1 MKELKFYEIM
11 EGDLGGDSWLR
22 EVATSIREAEKD
34 ARAYRKNTDCEE
46 IFVRK
51 NVLKFEN
58 LADFSEAKELLNS
71 IKNKC
76 WPNSRIIE
84 NIIELADY
92 YDPMFDCEVILS
104 ILVRGN
110 YGR

>member
-1 MKELKFYEIM
+1 MKKLKFYEIL
-11 EGDLGGDSWLR
+11 EGDIGGGSWIR
-22 EVATSIREAEKD
+22 EVATSIREAKKS

-46 IFVRK
+46 VFVRK

-76 WPNSRIIE
+76 WPNSRIIG

-92 YDPMFDCEVILS
+92 YDPMFDSEVILS
-104 ILVRGN
+104 ILVKR
-110 YGR
+110 

>member
-1 MKELKFYEIM
+1 MKKLKFYEIM
-11 EGDLGGDSWLR
+11 EGDIGGDSWIR
-22 EVATSIREAEKD
+22 EVATSTREAEKA
-34 ARAYRKNTDCEE
+34 ARAYRKNTDCDE

-71 IKNKC
+71 IKNEC
-76 WPNSRIIE
+76 WPNSRIIG

-92 YDPMFDCEVILS
+92 YDPMFDSEVILS
-104 ILVRGN
+104 ILVKR
-110 YGR
+110 

>member
-11 EGDLGGDSWLR
+11 EGDIGGDSWIR
-22 EVATSIREAEKD
+22 EVDTSIREAEKS
-34 ARAYRKNTDCEE
+34 ARKNKKNTDCEE

-71 IKNKC
+71 IKNEC

-92 YDPMFDCEVILS
+92 YDPMFDSEVILS
-104 ILVRGN
+104 ILVKR
-110 YGR
+110 

>member
-11 EGDLGGDSWLR
+11 EGDIGGDSWIR
-22 EVATSIREAEKD
+22 EVATSIREAEKS
-34 ARAYRKNTDCEE
+34 ARSYRKNTDCEE

-71 IKNKC
+71 IKNEC
-76 WPNSRIIE
+76 WPNSRIIG

-92 YDPMFDCEVILS
+92 YDPMFDSEVILS
-104 ILVRGN
+104 ILVKR
-110 YGR
+110 

>member
-11 EGDLGGDSWLR
+11 EGDIGGDSWIR
-22 EVATSIREAEKD
+22 EVATSIREAEKS

-58 LADFSEAKELLNS
+58 LANFSEAKELLNS
-71 IKNKC
+71 IKNDC
-76 WPNSRIIE
+76 WPNSRIIRY
-84 NIIELADY
+84 IIELADY
-92 YDPMFDCEVILS
+92 YYDPFDSEVILS
-104 ILVRGN
+104 ILVKR
-110 YGR
+110 